1 MREFFLAKGKK
12 PHQVGAKSHFPP
24 TKIETNCAYKTPSRT
39 TTSPFLRANN
49 SNHSRSIRKRFDS
62 RKKRARSHPYRR
74 FSTSENFSFSPRKGS
89 QKKPKARAF
98 VGFCVTYSE
107 RSQIR
112 RRVLRPVLAETARE
126 HVSRAMSETSASCS
140 LVTHVCLCAFPV
152 RFFGACEEN
161 FLCVSVLCCVKTLFW
176 SEFCFFGRESVFKI
190 LSPSARPKFS
200 RKQ

>member
-1 MREFFLAKGKK
+1 M
-12 PHQVGAKSHFPP
+12 GAKSHFLP

-74 FSTSENFSFSPRKGS
+74 FSASENFFILPHEKGAK
-89 QKKPKARAF
+89 KKPKARAF
-98 VGFCVTYSE
+98 VGFCITYSE

-140 LVTHVCLCAFPV
+140 LVTHVCLCTFPSEILW
-152 RFFGACEEN
+152 RFA
-161 FLCVSVLCCVKTLFW
+161 V
-176 SEFCFFGRESVFKI
+176 
-190 LSPSARPKFS
+190 A
-200 RKQ
+200 

>member
-1 MREFFLAKGKK
+1 MREFFLSKGKK
-12 PHQVGAKSHFPP
+12 PHQVGAKVHFLPA
-24 TKIETNCAYKTPSRT
+24 KIETNCAYKTPSRT

-49 SNHSRSIRKRFDS
+49 SNHSRSILKRFDS

-140 LVTHVCLCAFPV
+140 LVTHVCLCTFPV
-152 RFFGACEEN
+152 RFLWRLRREN
-161 FLCVSVLCCVKTLFW
+161 FLCVCIVSKT
-176 SEFCFFGRESVFKI
+176 CTRFGRNFFAPP
-190 LSPSARPKFS
+190 LQPKFFA
-200 RKQ
+200 

>member
-12 PHQVGAKSHFPP
+12 PHQVGAKSHFLP

-161 FLCVSVLCCVKTLFW
+161 FLCVKCVVLCQNFVLVGILLLR
-176 SEFCFFGRESVFKI
+176 SGERLFKI
-190 LSPSARPKFS
+190 LPLAT
-200 RKQ
+200 